1 MKKLNEYIVD
11 QQDNLLNESVT
22 ANNQDR
28 KKQLEEW
35 LKGQN
40 YVDYVETLNEMLKD
54 PKAKALLSEGF
65 GGELGDYKLKFK
77 VKKIAVNTLRPTQ
90 AEIDINKSVDYAL
103 KIDPKG
109 NLDRYFAD
117 EVILKFPLVT
127 FRHNYIIDGHHR
139 WSQVFAFNPNAKMV
153 CFDYDGDISPIQMLK
168 ATQGAIAAV
177 KADPNNENNG
187 EIPSE
192 VVEGTN
198 LFDKKF
204 NEKRIAKY
212 VKETG
217 TDKFFEIFPDYV
229 ENKTKKKLNGK
240 DEIISYV
247 TENLLDL
254 KSNNYPEQN
263 SPKRGDMPQTDR
275 GGKNEKDAKTSLPDQ
290 EGSALNKL
298 KDGEFLKGAVK

>member
-1 MKKLNEYIVD
+1 MRSFNEYIND
-11 QQDNLLNESVT
+11 QHLDSINEALT

-28 KKQLEEW
+28 KKQLEDW

-40 YVDYVETLNEMLKD
+40 YKDYVDTLNEMLKD
-54 PKAKALLSEGF
+54 PKAKVLLQDGF

-77 VKKIAVNTLRPTQ
+77 VRKISVNTLRPTQ

-103 KIDPKG
+103 KLAPKA
-109 NLDRYFAD
+109 NLDKYFAD

-139 WSQVFAFNPNAKMV
+139 WSQVFAFNPEAKMV
-153 CFDYDGDISPIQMLK
+153 CFDYDGDISPIEMLK

-177 KADPNNENNG
+177 KADPDNENNG
-187 EIPSE
+187 EIPSQT
-192 VVEGTN
+192 VDGTN

-204 NEKRIAKY
+204 NEKRINKY
-212 VKETG
+212 IKETG
-217 TDKFFEIFPDYV
+217 TDEFFKIFPEYV
-229 ENKTKKKLNGK
+229 KAKTKEELNGV
-240 DEIISYV
+240 DEIAAYV
-247 TENLLDL
+247 TDNLMTL

-263 SPKRGDMPQTDR
+263 SPKRGDMPQTDE
-275 GGKNEKDAKTSLPDQ
+275 GGKNQKDAKSSLPDQ

-298 KDGEFLKGAVK
+298 KDGEFVKGAVK